1 MLVVLIFLALIF
13 AFLNGYRDCSSIIA
27 GVIASR
33 AMPPQLA
40 QLLAAAAE
48 FSAPFLFG
56 AAVARA
62 IATGLVDP
70 AAISL
75 TSIVVALLAALIWTV
90 FAWLRGIP
98 SSSSHALIGGI
109 LGSAL
114 LIHGPRAVI
123 ASGLFRVVLPLF
135 LAPPVGLLVGY
146 LAMHV
151 LLLVF
156 QNATP
161 RINTLFRRL
170 QVVTMVGLA
179 LTHSA
184 NDAQKSIGVIVLGL
198 VLAGRLATFQ
208 ISPLVTGICAAAIAF
223 GASRGDRRLIRTLG
237 GKIYRI
243 RPVNALASQG
253 ASSMVILVSS
263 LLGAP
268 VSTSQVI
275 SMALMGS
282 GAAERVNKVRWQ
294 VGAEMLATWALT
306 IPATMA
312 LSALVFILGTR
323 LANLGG
329 LLNHFIKCLGTC

>member
-1 MLVVLIFLALIF
+1 MLEILIALALIF
-13 AFLNGYRDCSSIIA
+13 AFLNGYRDSSSIIA

-40 QLLAAAAE
+40 LILVAAAE

-56 AAVARA
+56 AAVARTM
-62 IATGLVDP
+62 ATGLVDP

-75 TSIVVALLAALIWTV
+75 TAVVIALLAAVVWIL

-98 SSSSHALIGGI
+98 ASSSHALVGGI
-109 LGSAL
+109 LGSVL
-114 LIHGPRAVI
+114 LIHGPHALI
-123 ASGLFRVVLPLF
+123 ASGLFKVVLPLF
-135 LAPPVGLLVGY
+135 LAPPIGLLVGY
-146 LAMHV
+146 LAMRV

-161 RINTLFRRL
+161 RINVVFRRL
-170 QVVTMVGLA
+170 QVFTMLVLA
-179 LTHSA
+179 LSHGA

-198 VLAGRLATFQ
+198 VLAGRLAVFEA
-208 ISPLVTGICAAAIAF
+208 SPLVIGLSAAAIAL
-223 GASRGDRRLIRTLG
+223 GASRGDQRLIRTLV

-253 ASSMVILVSS
+253 ASSLVILSSS

-294 VGAEMLATWALT
+294 VGVEMLATWALT

-312 LSALVFILGTR
+312 LAAIIFALGTR
-323 LANLGG
+323 LPVLGG
-329 LLNHFIKCLGTC
+329 LLNQFINCLGNC